1 MYLFCAFTKR
11 RYAFRKKCTQ
21 RKSADAKP
29 TLIFRLPYIGGMTE
43 PATVALPIPTV
54 PAAAP
59 SIGFNSR

>member
-11 RYAFRKKCTQ
+11 RYAFRRKSTQ
-21 RKSADAKP
+21 RKSADVKP
-29 TLIFRLPYIGGMTE
+29 TLIFRLHYIGGMTK

-59 SIGFNSR
+59 SIGLNSR